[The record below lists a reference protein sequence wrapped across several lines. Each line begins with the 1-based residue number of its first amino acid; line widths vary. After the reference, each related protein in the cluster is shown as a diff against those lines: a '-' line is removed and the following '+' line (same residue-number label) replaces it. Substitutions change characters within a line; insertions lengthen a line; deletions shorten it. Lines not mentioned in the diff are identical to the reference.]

1 MENLPQILTDM
12 GLPGLII
19 GALGW
24 VAWQKDRQLRD
35 TEREKF
41 DFATRQIESNNAV
54 QQALRDLANAVTQIG
69 GR

>member
-24 VAWQKDRQLRD
+24 VAWHKDKQLRQA
-35 TEREKF
+35 EREKF
-41 DFATRQIESNNAV
+41 DFATKQIESNNAV
-54 QQALRDLANAVTQIG
+54 QQALRDLASAVSA
-69 GR
+69 RMDR